1 MFFESFRGVIN
12 QTVIGLRFYLRT
24 SDYQDNHNALQF
36 CVNNFYTKFLL
47 KINQLQRCAVK
58 KALKCMVIKNAECT
72 FALPTTGD
80 CLQDVTFIVYNNEHI
95 KL

>member
-1 MFFESFRGVIN
+1 MFFELFRKPIDK
-12 QTVIGLRFYLRT
+12 TVNGSSVYLYSSGASAS
-24 SDYQDNHNALQF
+24 SDALQF